1 MKIQNAK
8 VTIALSTT
16 TIDLEACG
24 TKDDTTGEIKLTTLT
39 RKSTVGDFS
48 NGCTWLLEYPEIKA
62 YIIEQLEAL

>member
-8 VTIALSTT
+8 VTITLSAT
-16 TIDLEACG
+16 TIDLEVCG

-48 NGCTWLLEYPEIKA
+48 NGCTWLLEYPA
-62 YIIEQLEAL
+62 VVTDIIGQLEAL